1 MNISLEYL
9 PIIVSAIVFLCI
21 ILVIV
26 GVVMYVRSG
35 KRKQKLLG
43 KIKRDT
49 KTTEKPYSETK
60 LPQTGGWIQSRVL
73 NFFGALGRRAPV
85 GDVLVDYTKLRPVF
99 LKAGIRRENAPTV
112 YWGAKLFLAFVP
124 ALILFIY
131 RVMLPGFPISTV
143 QLVIILVLMAIMGYY
158 FPDLWLRFKIARR
171 KEVILKAFPDALD
184 LLVVCVEAGMGLD
197 SAINRVAKE
206 IKSNYKVLS
215 DELILYNLEL
225 RAGKLR
231 KDALKNL
238 AMRTDLDE
246 VNNLVTLLIQ
256 TDKFGTSVAQALTVY
271 SDTMRTQRYQR
282 AEEMAAKIP
291 VKLIFPLIL
300 FIFPSLFVAILGPA
314 VINIYR
320 VIIKGSAIG

>member
-1 MNISLEYL
+1 MKILPEYL
-9 PIIVSAIVFLCI
+9 PIIVSAIVFLCF
-21 ILVIV
+21 ILATTGI
-26 GVVMYVRSG
+26 VMYVRAG
-35 KRKQKLLG
+35 TRKQKLLG
-43 KIKRDT
+43 KIKREPR
-49 KTTEKPYSETK
+49 TTVTPDAETK
-60 LPQTGGWIQSRVL
+60 PHQTGGWIQNRVL
-73 NFFGALGRRAPV
+73 NFFGAV
-85 GDVLVDYTKLRPVF
+85 GQRTPAGGALIDYTKLRPVF
-99 LKAGIRRENAPTV
+99 LKAGVRRENAPSI

-124 ALILFIY
+124 ALILFLY
-131 RVMLPGFPISTV
+131 RVILPGFPLSTAQMV
-143 QLVIILVLMAIMGYY
+143 VLLTIMAILGYY

-206 IKSNYKVLS
+206 IKLNYTVLS
-215 DELILYNLEL
+215 DELTLYNLEL

-256 TDKFGTSVAQALTVY
+256 TDKFGTSVAQALKVY

-291 VKLIFPLIL
+291 VKLVFPLIL

-320 VIIKGSAIG
+320 VFIKGSAIG

>member
-1 MNISLEYL
+1 MISPEYL
-9 PIIVSAIVFLCI
+9 PIVVSAIVFLCI

-26 GVVMYVRSG
+26 GIVMYLRAG
-35 KRKQKLLG
+35 TKKQKLLG
-43 KIKRDT
+43 KITRET
-49 KTTEKPYSETK
+49 RTTVTSDLETEP
-60 LPQTGGWIQSRVL
+60 PQTGGWFQNRIL
-73 NFFGALGRRAPV
+73 NFFGALGQRAPA
-85 GDVLVDYTKLRPVF
+85 GDALVDYTKLRPVF
-99 LKAGIRRENAPTV
+99 LKAGVRRENAPAV
-112 YWGAKLFLAFVP
+112 YWGAKLFLSIVP
-124 ALILFIY
+124 PLILFLY
-131 RVMLPGFPISTV
+131 RVILPGFPLSKFQMVALLAT
-143 QLVIILVLMAIMGYY
+143 MAIGGFY

-171 KEVILKAFPDALD
+171 KEIILKGFPDALD

-197 SAINRVAKE
+197 SAINRVSKE
-206 IKSNYKVLS
+206 IKSNYKILS
-215 DELILYNLEL
+215 DELTLYNLEL

-282 AEEMAAKIP
+282 AEELAAKIP

-314 VINIYR
+314 VINIYK
-320 VIIKGSAIG
+320 VIIKGSIL

>member
-1 MNISLEYL
+1 MNILSEYL
-9 PIIVSAIVFLCI
+9 PIVVSATVFLCI
-21 ILVIV
+21 VLVITGAV
-26 GVVMYVRSG
+26 IYVRAG
-35 KRKQKLLG
+35 RRKQNLLG
-43 KIKRDT
+43 KIKRET
-49 KTTEKPYSETK
+49 RTTVAQDSEAMA
-60 LPQTGGWIQSRVL
+60 PQTGGWIQNRVL
-73 NFFGALGRRAPV
+73 SFFSALGQRAPA
-85 GDVLVDYTKLRPVF
+85 GDALVDYTKLRPVF
-99 LKAGIRRENAPTV
+99 LKAGVRRENAPSV

-124 ALILFIY
+124 ALILFLY
-131 RVMLPGFPISTV
+131 RVILPGFPLSTAQMV
-143 QLVIILVLMAIMGYY
+143 ALLTIMAIMGYY

-171 KEVILKAFPDALD
+171 KEVILKGFPDALD

-206 IKSNYKVLS
+206 IKLNYKALS
-215 DELILYNLEL
+215 DELTLYNLEL

-256 TDKFGTSVAQALTVY
+256 TDRFGTSVAQALTVY

-314 VINIYR
+314 AINIYK
-320 VIIKGSAIG
+320 VLIKGAAIG

>member
-1 MNISLEYL
+1 
-9 PIIVSAIVFLCI
+9 
-21 ILVIV
+21 
-26 GVVMYVRSG
+26 
-35 KRKQKLLG
+35 
-43 KIKRDT
+43 
-49 KTTEKPYSETK
+49 
-60 LPQTGGWIQSRVL
+60 
-73 NFFGALGRRAPV
+73 
-85 GDVLVDYTKLRPVF
+85 
-99 LKAGIRRENAPTV
+99 
-112 YWGAKLFLAFVP
+112 
-124 ALILFIY
+124 
-131 RVMLPGFPISTV
+131 
-143 QLVIILVLMAIMGYY
+143 MAIMGYY

-206 IKSNYKVLS
+206 IKLNYKVLS
-215 DELILYNLEL
+215 DELTLYNLEL

-314 VINIYR
+314 AINIYK
-320 VIIKGSAIG
+320 VLIKGAAMG